1 MISLT
6 DLTQKQWLKACKKLG
21 LGVDIKSG
29 KGSHARIK
37 HPSGSLRP
45 LTIPYH
51 THKMI
56 SLVIYKTLLEWGF
69 EEDEIDK
76 ALKK

>member
-6 DLTQKQWLKACKKLG
+6 DLTQKKWLKACRKLG
-21 LGVDIKSG
+21 LMVDTKSG
-29 KGSHARIK
+29 KGSHARVK
-37 HPSGSLRP
+37 HPSGNLRP
-45 LTIPYH
+45 LTIPH
-51 THKMI
+51 NTHKMI

-69 EEDEIDK
+69 EEEEIDK

>member
-21 LGVDIKSG
+21 LNVDVKSG
-29 KGSHARIK
+29 KGSHARVK
-37 HPSGSLRP
+37 HPSNSLRP
-45 LTIPYH
+45 LTIPH
-51 THKMI
+51 NTHKMI
-56 SLVIYKTLLEWGF
+56 GLAVYKTLLEWGF
-69 EEDEIDK
+69 SEEEIDK